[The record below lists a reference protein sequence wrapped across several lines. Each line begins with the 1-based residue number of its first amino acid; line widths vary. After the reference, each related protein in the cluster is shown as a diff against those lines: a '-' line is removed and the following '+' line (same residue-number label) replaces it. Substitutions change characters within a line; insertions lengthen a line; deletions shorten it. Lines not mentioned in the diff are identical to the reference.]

1 MGSSNNLNEKQLIQN
16 CIKENPESQR
26 KLYELFSD
34 KMYAV
39 CLRYATDHDH
49 AKDLLQDGFVRLF
62 KSLSKFQYKGS
73 FEGWVRR
80 IFVNCA
86 IENYRKN
93 QKGKYFEEITE
104 KTSRTVD
111 PNVLTDLGVQDLMR
125 LIDSLPTGYK
135 TVFNLYV
142 IDGYSHKEI
151 AEELDITESTSKTQ
165 LRKARLALMDKVNNL
180 G

>member
-1 MGSSNNLNEKQLIQN
+1 MGNSKHLKEEDLIN
-16 CIKENPESQR
+16 KCIANDPESQ
-26 KLYELFSD
+26 KELYQMFSD

-39 CLRYATDHDH
+39 CYRYATDADH
-49 AKDLLQDGFVRLF
+49 AKDLLQDGFIRVF
-62 KSLSKFQYKGS
+62 KNLKKYEYKGS

-80 IFVNCA
+80 IFVNCS

-93 QKGKYFEEITE
+93 QKGKFFEEITPKTE
-104 KTSRTVD
+104 KHVD
-111 PNVLTDLGVQDLMR
+111 PEVLQDLSMQELLN
-125 LIDSLPTGYK
+125 LINALPMGYK

-165 LRKARLALMDKVNNL
+165 LRKARLALMEKIENL
-180 G
+180 E